1 MSNLPKIIGI
11 APQLVVEDVVKTAEY
26 YRDKLGFS
34 IIDYFLDPPV
44 YAMVHRDGFQ
54 IHFGKAD
61 AGQFT
66 NNASFRKISTD
77 FIIWI
82 PEIDLYYEEVKAR
95 GADIAEDIVQRVY
108 GSREFRIRD
117 CNGYLITIAD

>member
-1 MSNLPKIIGI
+1 MNSAKIIGI

-26 YRDKLGFS
+26 YRDKLGFN

-61 AGQFT
+61 AGRFMT
-66 NNASFRKISTD
+66 NAEFRKISTD
-77 FIIWI
+77 FILWI
-82 PEIDLYYEEVKAR
+82 PEIDAYYEEVKAR
-95 GADIAEDIVQRVY
+95 GADIIEDIVQRVY

-117 CNGYLITIAD
+117 CNGYTITIAD

>member
-1 MSNLPKIIGI
+1 MTAAKVIGI
-11 APQLVVEDVVKTAEY
+11 APQLVAPDVVQTAEY

-54 IHFGKAD
+54 VHFAKASE
-61 AGQFT
+61 GQFKT
-66 NNASFRKISTD
+66 NAQFNPMSAD
-77 FIIWI
+77 LIIWI
-82 PEIDLYYEEVKAR
+82 PDIDDYYAEVKAR
-95 GADIAEDIVQRVY
+95 DADIVEDIVQRVY

-117 CNGYLITIAD
+117 CNGYIITVAD